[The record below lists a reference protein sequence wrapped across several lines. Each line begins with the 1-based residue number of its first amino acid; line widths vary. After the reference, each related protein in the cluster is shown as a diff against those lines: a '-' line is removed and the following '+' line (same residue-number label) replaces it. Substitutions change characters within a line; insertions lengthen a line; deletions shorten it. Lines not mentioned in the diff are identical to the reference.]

1 MSMDYNKKGDNEFE
15 TSIESKTSNKIRR
28 VETNIL
34 KNISKK
40 LFDSEGEAID
50 RKGKLKQY
58 VISSNDYY
66 YVGLEN
72 SSNVKYKFK
81 LDLEGVHQLNN
92 KGNKSISFTSN
103 PQSKSTFVL
112 KSDGNDVEEKSFRFL
127 YDN

>member
-1 MSMDYNKKGDNEFE
+1 MSMDYNKKGDNEVE
-15 TSIESKTSNKIRR
+15 TSIETKTSNKIRR

-72 SSNVKYKFK
+72 SSNVQYKFK
-81 LDLEGVHQLNN
+81 LDLEGVHQLNY
-92 KGNKSISFTSN
+92 KGN
-103 PQSKSTFVL
+103 
-112 KSDGNDVEEKSFRFL
+112 
-127 YDN
+127 